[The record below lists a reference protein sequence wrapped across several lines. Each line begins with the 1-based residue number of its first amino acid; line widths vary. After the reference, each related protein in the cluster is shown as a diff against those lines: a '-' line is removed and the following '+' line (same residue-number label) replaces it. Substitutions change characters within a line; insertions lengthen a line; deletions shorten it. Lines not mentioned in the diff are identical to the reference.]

1 MLPDGTDV
9 AQERKLVA
17 PVKGSEPPPTAYKKA
32 ARQNSPKRRHVG
44 FNPLTNVLILF
55 SPTSSPM
62 EAPHS
67 FYVFSEPNRE
77 YFDIPAYRGER
88 VAGENKRKACLLND
102 KEGGWVMVNRSD
114 FDGAPAPA
122 KSVADASTQ
131 TESQESYLIV
141 ILVYYQWSSYY

>member
-1 MLPDGTDV
+1 MLPDGIDV
-9 AQERKLVA
+9 VVQERKLGV
-17 PVKGSEPPPTAYKKA
+17 PVTGSEPSPPANKKA
-32 ARQNSPKRRHVG
+32 ARLNSPERRHVR

-77 YFDIPAYRGER
+77 YFDIPVYRGGR

-102 KEGGWVMVNRSD
+102 AEGGWVIVNRND

-131 TESQESYLIV
+131 TESQE
-141 ILVYYQWSSYY
+141 